1 MAAILDMTLTPYAL
15 EISPDY
21 CRMYLSDI
29 QSYSILHAVTF
40 DTKHAMYHWYFPDYS
55 IFDSFYGGHLGNDV
69 IKKKANVIGFQNWSK
84 CVARTLYK
92 WKKPRMDLENFF
104 SLNLGWALLWNRN
117 MWLTQ
122 DSIFPFLHVY
132 DRSGQE
138 LSCISIW
145 LIIG

>member
-92 WKKPRMDLENFF
+92 WKKPRMGLENFF
-104 SLNLGWALLWNRN
+104 SLNLGWALLGVWYDYVISWFFFNFVHR
-117 MWLTQ
+117 LRR
-122 DSIFPFLHVY
+122 FLLL
-132 DRSGQE
+132 
-138 LSCISIW
+138 LSA
-145 LIIG
+145 GTPAAG